1 MVDGSILVALIGGL
15 ASVTA
20 SIITVISV
28 VVTSNK
34 TNAAMDAK
42 LDKQIG
48 IVETEIKELTR
59 EVREHNDFVTR
70 LPAVEKDIQHLAKR
84 LDALERRIG

>member
-1 MVDGSILVALIGGL
+1 MGSGVLVALIGGL
-15 ASVTA
+15 ASISA
-20 SIITVISV
+20 SVITVISV

-34 TNAAMDAK
+34 NNAAMDAK

-48 IVETEIKELTR
+48 IIETEIKELTR
-59 EVREHNDFVTR
+59 EVREHNNFVTR
-70 LPAVEKDIQHLAKR
+70 LPAVEKDIQHLTKR